1 MRMRAT
7 TNERKE
13 EKESR
18 KEEEKDREEARGSE
32 QAWKH
37 KRKKKREKKG
47 ERARARKLT
56 GLLTQSARTVQACGM
71 EQKDSKS
78 EHRHGRKP
86 QKNTESTV
94 GRSAGLLT
102 GPENQVG
109 SKACRRRARRWRGR
123 RS

>member
-1 MRMRAT
+1 MRAT
-7 TNERKE
+7 TNERKK

-37 KRKKKREKKG
+37 KRKKKRKKKS
-47 ERARARKLT
+47 ERAPAGKFA
-56 GLLTQSARTVQACGM
+56 GLLTQAARTVQACGM
-71 EQKDSKS
+71 AETDSKS
-78 EHRHGRKP
+78 EHRHGETP
-86 QKNTESTV
+86 QKKKENTV

-109 SKACRRRARRWRGR
+109 SKAC
-123 RS
+123 

>member
-37 KRKKKREKKG
+37 KRKKKRKKK
-47 ERARARKLT
+47 RACTSLKTCRAPDPGCPDGP
-56 GLLTQSARTVQACGM
+56 GLRYGRNGQ
-71 EQKDSKS
+71 QK
-78 EHRHGRKP
+78 
-86 QKNTESTV
+86 
-94 GRSAGLLT
+94 
-102 GPENQVG
+102 
-109 SKACRRRARRWRGR
+109 
-123 RS
+123 